1 MELRY
6 RREALLGVLIIVGAA
21 VFLFLSLWLRGQTL
35 GEQDT
40 LKVIFDDVAG
50 LKEGDP
56 VRTSGVAVG
65 HVSGI
70 NLRSPGNVE
79 VWFTIEHAPVPHA
92 DASAEIRAADLFG
105 ARYIEYSPGSA
116 REPLGAR
123 EIRGTRLSDMSETA
137 AALGGQG
144 GQLLG
149 TVADVA
155 RELHTTLTEAR
166 RLIHTLD
173 QGAATSSDRLAAS
186 LEQLRV
192 LLQRTDQIVAQNE
205 PAVGQTMQSLQRS
218 TQNLDRL
225 TAELTRTSA
234 QLDSIIA
241 KVNSGRGLAGALVND
256 TSLVGELRST
266 NTALRELLVDFKAN
280 PSRYIRLRL

>member
-21 VFLFLSLWLRGQTL
+21 TFLFLSLWLRGKSF

-40 LKVIFDDVAG
+40 LKVVFDDVAG
-50 LKEGDP
+50 LKVGDP
-56 VRTSGVAVG
+56 VRTSGVVVG
-65 HVSGI
+65 HVSSI
-70 NLRSPGNVE
+70 SLRSPGNVD
-79 VWFTIEHAPVPHA
+79 VAFTIEHAPTPHV
-92 DASAEIRAADLFG
+92 DATAEIRAADLFG
-105 ARYIEYSPGSA
+105 ARYIEYLPGSS
-116 REPLGAR
+116 REPLGGH
-123 EIRGTRLSDMSETA
+123 EIRGTRLQDMSETA

-144 GQLLG
+144 GELLS
-149 TVADVA
+149 TVADVS
-155 RELHTTLTEAR
+155 RELHTTLVEAR

-173 QGAATSSDRLAAS
+173 QGAAVSSDRLAAS

-192 LLQRTDQIVAQNE
+192 LLQRTDQIVAQNG

-218 TQNLDRL
+218 SQNLDRL
-225 TAELTRTSA
+225 TADLTRTSA
-234 QLDSIIA
+234 QMDTLLSRINA
-241 KVNSGRGLAGALVND
+241 GRGLAGALVND